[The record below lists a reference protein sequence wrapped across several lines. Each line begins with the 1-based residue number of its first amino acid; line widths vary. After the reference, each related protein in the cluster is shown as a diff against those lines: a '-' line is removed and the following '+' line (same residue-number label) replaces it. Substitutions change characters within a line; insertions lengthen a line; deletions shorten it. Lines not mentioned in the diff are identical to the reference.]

1 MRIRTIKPDF
11 WTDEI
16 IGELSIT
23 SRLLFI
29 ALWNVADDQGNLMCS
44 LKQLK
49 IQTFPYDDIDITFYL
64 HELIKHQLIIP
75 YVVDNKSFFH
85 IKNFLKHQKINRPS
99 PAIYP
104 IFSEYSVNNHILFND
119 NSLGKEGS
127 KGKERK
133 GKERK
138 EEEEEEEEITFDFV
152 NKIFDSQ
159 NMHGAKEF
167 YEKMKL
173 LNWKAS
179 DGNSIKNLTSY
190 ILQSIDKLKKHENI
204 KPTHEQFASKSIT
217 TSEKQLTGAELRKLK
232 KQST

>member
-85 IKNFLKHQKINRPS
+85 IKS
-99 PAIYP
+99 
-104 IFSEYSVNNHILFND
+104 IL
-119 NSLGKEGS
+119 
-127 KGKERK
+127 
-133 GKERK
+133 
-138 EEEEEEEEITFDFV
+138 
-152 NKIFDSQ
+152 
-159 NMHGAKEF
+159 
-167 YEKMKL
+167 
-173 LNWKAS
+173 
-179 DGNSIKNLTSY
+179 LT
-190 ILQSIDKLKKHENI
+190 
-204 KPTHEQFASKSIT
+204 
-217 TSEKQLTGAELRKLK
+217 
-232 KQST
+232 